1 MPPLPPQHTQE
12 ERVAQDKGLGG
23 GVLIYMQRSEGPA
36 ADSEAVCSSHQGPLL
51 CTQVVSWAPS
61 FLGQGLRSR
70 AADSV
75 GMHVL
80 NFYMCCQ
87 VAFRNVPLDTITST
101 VKRAF
106 SAPWLG
112 PCWLGAPSPGPSAA
126 SRDLAQSLKGAPALA
141 PRPHHSPHSPGAETC
156 QSTILLLPG
165 TSSPWSRPRHLSL
178 GSPGGLGC
186 VFLLPLARGRHGRV
200 LSTMTEKQDLRVVGR
215 LG

>member
-12 ERVAQDKGLGG
+12 DRVAQDKGLGG
-23 GVLIYMQRSEGPA
+23 GVLIYMQHSEGPA

-70 AADSV
+70 VADSV

-141 PRPHHSPHSPGAETC
+141 PPIRAHTVLEQRPASPPYRSFQAPRPHGQGPATFPWGV
-156 QSTILLLPG
+156 LGVLDV
-165 TSSPWSRPRHLSL
+165 SSCCHWPEADME
-178 GSPGGLGC
+178 GC
-186 VFLLPLARGRHGRV
+186 
-200 LSTMTEKQDLRVVGR
+200 
-215 LG
+215 